1 MRAAFNFYTRQ
12 LEYGSAYVLTAS
24 AAERKQMIRNDQLP
38 SLAAVITSDLDLRD
52 LYRNEFLNAMED
64 AVAEVA
70 FQLKQQSQADFQV
83 RDVVERM
90 GQAHAAL
97 EKWFDLIETAD
108 VQEAMIYIA
117 NE

>member
-1 MRAAFNFYTRQ
+1 
-12 LEYGSAYVLTAS
+12 
-24 AAERKQMIRNDQLP
+24 MIRNDQLP

-70 FQLKQQSQADFQV
+70 FQLKQSQADFQV

-97 EKWFDLIETAD
+97 EKWFDLIETAN